1 MSPYISD
8 AGLFLFDT
16 ILGFF
21 VLIVMLR
28 FLLQL
33 TKADFYNPIS
43 QFIVKVSNP
52 PLGPRR
58 RIIPNVFGIDL
69 AVIIL
74 LIAL

>member
-16 ILGFF
+16 ILGFY

-52 PLGPRR
+52 PL
-58 RIIPNVFGIDL
+58 
-69 AVIIL
+69 A
-74 LIAL
+74 